1 MNSNAPLARTE
12 RFPEDTVLLIDLMR
26 GIAALLVLC
35 THAFDLSVVDA
46 YGWDLSKDPDIW
58 HLARAV
64 FGDGAFGVW
73 CFFIISGMCIHQSI
87 ARSIES
93 GTFRWRSYVLARVT
107 RIYPLF
113 LLGLVLAIVAWE
125 LHEDWSAV
133 GAPHPWPQFFAS
145 LLSLQIFTST
155 FPSFS
160 TSWSLSCE
168 MIYYGMWPL
177 LLLFFKGRTG
187 RATSLAIAG
196 SCLTLGFIVIAWHF
210 SQRLNSST
218 AMDGLWTTM
227 VLLPVWV
234 AGAWLGANWREV
246 GLRVTRRL
254 WATSLLLCL
263 AAEVILIVLKY
274 QLLPGWALHMV
285 SWIAVPGL
293 MLFFAGAHHLA
304 LSKRPAWKP
313 VAEWLGRLSYPCYI
327 LHMQL
332 LLILHH
338 FTLQWLPKSIT
349 GRPLIYLPFLLLPL
363 LALML
368 LLGPPMESRVM
379 AWRSRMLG
387 RPAQG

>member
-12 RFPEDTVLLIDLMR
+12 RFPEDTVLLIDVIR
-26 GIAALLVLC
+26 GLAALMVLF

-46 YGWDLSKDPDIW
+46 YGWDLKKNPDIW
-58 HLARAV
+58 RLARAI

-113 LLGLVLAIVAWE
+113 LLGLVLAVVAWE
-125 LHEDWSAV
+125 LHEDWSEL
-133 GAPHPWPQFFAS
+133 GAPHPWPQLFAS

-168 MIYYGMWPL
+168 VIYYAAWPVL
-177 LLLFFKGRTG
+177 LLIFKGR
-187 RATSLAIAG
+187 ASKAAYLAITG
-196 SCLTLGFIVIAWHF
+196 SYLALGIIAIAWQY
-210 SQRLNSST
+210 SQRVNSST
-218 AMDGLWTTM
+218 AVDGLWTTM
-227 VLLPVWV
+227 VLFPVWV
-234 AGAWLGANWREV
+234 AGAWLGANWRKT
-246 GLRVTRRL
+246 GLRVTRQL
-254 WATSLLLCL
+254 WIASLLLCL
-263 AAEVILIVLKY
+263 VAEVFLVVLKY
-274 QLLPGWALHMV
+274 RLYPGWALHMV
-285 SWIAVPGL
+285 SWISVPGL
-293 MLFFAGAHHLA
+293 MVFFAGAHHPA
-304 LSKRPAWKP
+304 LSKQPAWKP

-338 FTLQWLPKSIT
+338 FTLLWLPKSIT
-349 GRPLIYLPFLLLPL
+349 SHPLIYLPFLLLPL
-363 LALML
+363 LALMVL
-368 LLGPPMESRVM
+368 IGPPMESRVM

-387 RPAQG
+387 RPTQA